1 MWPYGRKKTTHT
13 HTSKV
18 SSERSL
24 RYLMNW
30 NFSSPTLVEVLIIP
44 LQCNECH
51 PLLGGVVYLG
61 LLPDSLGSAVTC
73 CVLIA

>member
-1 MWPYGRKKTTHT
+1 MAKKKHTHT

-24 RYLMNW
+24 RLLSNLI
-30 NFSSPTLVEVLIIP
+30 FSSPTLAEVLITP

-61 LLPDSLGSAVTC
+61 RLPDSPGSAISC
-73 CVLIA
+73 CVLSA

>member
-1 MWPYGRKKTTHT
+1 MWPFGQKKKHT

-30 NFSSPTLVEVLIIP
+30 NFPSPTLAEVLITP